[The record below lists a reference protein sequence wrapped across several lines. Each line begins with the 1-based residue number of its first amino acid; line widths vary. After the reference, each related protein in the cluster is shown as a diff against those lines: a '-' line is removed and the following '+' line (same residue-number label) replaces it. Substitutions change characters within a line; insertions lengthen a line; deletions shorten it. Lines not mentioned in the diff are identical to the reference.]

1 MYLSNLINF
10 IWTREKRVK
19 TERYKVH
26 VWNNLIYTVPSTYQN
41 NFHSKIGSHS
51 INIQSKI
58 MIPKKYFTVSSS
70 DFILNMQIHVFR
82 IQLILMKYF
91 TRFCAKYSLR
101 KEENA
106 FTQHCIWC
114 CRICCCRARIFCW
127 NEYFTNINLH
137 RAVCLEQF

>member
-19 TERYKVH
+19 TERNKVH
-26 VWNNLIYTVPSTYQN
+26 VWNNLIYKVPSTYQN
-41 NFHSKIGSHS
+41 NFYSKIGSHS

-58 MIPKKYFTVSSS
+58 LIPKKYFTVSSS
-70 DFILNMQIHVFR
+70 DFILNMQIHVFG

-106 FTQHCIWC
+106 FTLHCI
-114 CRICCCRARIFCW
+114 CRFDAAGFVVAGLEHFVEMNILQIIICIKQ
-127 NEYFTNINLH
+127 Y
-137 RAVCLEQF
+137 V